1 LGGWTVLSHQR
12 LIDQKLP
19 IHVLNIWRAPFSS
32 WMWWCNVMIWARGFP
47 APGIPATQHTWKVHK
62 VCCSV
67 WKSRNFTSDYL
78 ICIWLLDLP
87 HITPTGI
94 YVDAPALG
102 TGQYMLCYLW
112 RGWCQLRY
120 RQGGFTCLRQCIIT
134 TEYRVKISDFGSD
147 TTLFWGNI
155 SLARPGFD

>member
-1 LGGWTVLSHQR
+1 MQIFSFITVLVRIGLFTSHKFSFLCTKRNQFPHDPVWAHHKQPQW
-12 LIDQKLP
+12 LKL
-19 IHVLNIWRAPFSS
+19 
-32 WMWWCNVMIWARGFP
+32 
-47 APGIPATQHTWKVHK
+47 TQHTCRVHK
-62 VCCSV
+62 VRCSV

-134 TEYRVKISDFGSD
+134 TEYRVKISDFGRD